1 MKNNLGKICILTI
14 LFITGLFA
22 DVKLTI
28 NTPAIYEG
36 ELASFTITSDIDDT
50 SFPQINT
57 IGNYNILNRASTT
70 SRTYINGN
78 YSKKVSY
85 TYSFAPKKDVII
97 PPFKIKADGK
107 TYETKAA
114 KVSVIK
120 ANASKDG
127 EDFVLEIKADKK
139 EVKVGESINLDVIFK
154 YKIDSKIDKLQMNEP
169 KLENFWIKKVGEAD
183 KSSENDYI
191 VFTQKYILFPQ
202 KAGVYDLN
210 SIEAD
215 IGKQIKRRISNDFM
229 NDSFFNDPFF
239 DAVTNRISWQKVNSN
254 SLNLMVNP
262 LPNKLELIGDYT
274 LEKSVDKNEVEANQ
288 PVNLSINIKGVG
300 NIDDIQKYTLHID
313 NVITYADEPKI
324 NSSFEGN
331 EYKGTFSQKIA
342 LVAQSNYTIPKI
354 TLTYFDKDDKMIKT
368 ISSKD
373 INIKVNN
380 SNQNSSKVKIE
391 TSNNIPKVLN
401 NTKVQKVEKDET
413 TKYIILT
420 IGILL
425 MALALF
431 IFFTKKKTNKKVEK
445 DIIRLIRRAKNDKE
459 LFELLLPY
467 SKKNKIVEDIQNQL
481 EENLYKNAKNKI
493 DKKALIAFF
502 EDEEAE

>member
-1 MKNNLGKICILTI
+1 MKNNLGKIFILTI

-22 DVKLTI
+22 DVKLTL

-50 SFPQINT
+50 TFPQINT
-57 IGNYNILNRASTT
+57 IGNYNILNRASST

-85 TYSFAPKKDVII
+85 TYSFAPKEDVII
-97 PPFKIKADGK
+97 PPFKIKANGK
-107 TYETKAA
+107 VYETKVA
-114 KVSVIK
+114 KISVIK
-120 ANASKDG
+120 ASASKDG

-139 EVKVGESINLDVIFK
+139 EVKVGESINLDVVFK
-154 YKIDSKIDKLQMNEP
+154 YKLDSKIDKLQMNEP

-202 KAGVYDLN
+202 KAGEYDLN
-210 SIEAD
+210 SMQAD
-215 IGKQIKRRISNDFM
+215 VGKQIKRRISNDFM

-239 DAVTNRISWQKVNSN
+239 DAVTNRISWQKVYSN
-254 SLNLMVNP
+254 SLHLVVKP
-262 LPNKLELIGDYT
+262 LPNNLELFGDYT
-274 LEKSVDKNEVEANQ
+274 LETSVDKNEVNADQ

-300 NIDDIQKYTLHID
+300 NIDDIQKYTLNID
-313 NVITYADEPKI
+313 NVVTYAEEPKI
-324 NSSFEGN
+324 SSSFEGN

-342 LVAQSNYTIPKI
+342 FVSQSDYTIPEL
-354 TLTYFDKDDKMIKT
+354 TLTYFDKNTKQVKT
-368 ISSKD
+368 IHSQA

-391 TSNNIPKVLN
+391 TSNNIPKVSS
-401 NTKVQKVEKDET
+401 NTNVQDVEKDKT
-413 TKYIILT
+413 TKYIILA
-420 IGILL
+420 ICILL
-425 MALALF
+425 VGLALF
-431 IFFTKKKTNKKVEK
+431 IFFTKKKTDKKVEK
-445 DIIRLIRRAKNDKE
+445 NIIRLIKKAKNDKE

-467 SKKNKIVEDIQNQL
+467 SKKNKLIEDIQNQL